1 MTPAD
6 DEKRDR
12 RKTRHIDM
20 PLGRKLRLARDAS
33 GLTQAGLA
41 DRLDVSP
48 ATIQKYEQGDVR
60 VPASRLWQMCRIL
73 KLEVAE
79 IYAALPHNVLS
90 DVVDVG
96 VRETGT
102 AFVDDSG
109 RERRIRAI
117 TRAAAKLTDERLEAA
132 EIVVKAL
139 KPRPRQGLIV

>member
-1 MTPAD
+1 MPTD
-6 DEKRDR
+6 DEGRDR
-12 RKTRHIDM
+12 KKTRHIDM

-41 DRLDVSP
+41 DHLDVSP

-60 VPASRLWQMCRIL
+60 VPASRLWQMCKIL

-79 IYAALPHNVLS
+79 IYEALPHHVMS
-90 DVVDVG
+90 DAAGAG
-96 VRETGT
+96 VREIAT

-132 EIVVKAL
+132 DIVIKAL
-139 KPRPRQGLIV
+139 KSRPRQT